1 MKFLVV
7 DESQMMRRIVNN
19 ALKNVSY
26 EDIVETRDV
35 KDAIGKLYVEK
46 VDFIITD
53 WNMPNMSGF
62 EFTKAVRGDEQFADL
77 PLLKMRL
84 ISYS

>member
-7 DESQMMRRIVNN
+7 DDSQTMRRIVNN
-19 ALKNVSY
+19 ALKNVGY
-26 EDIVETRDV
+26 EDIVEAGDV
-35 KDAIGKLYVEK
+35 KDAISRLYVEK

-53 WNMPNMSGF
+53 WNMPNMSGC

-77 PLLKMRL
+77 PFRKMRL

>member
-7 DESQMMRRIVNN
+7 DDSQTMRRIVNN
-19 ALKNVSY
+19 ALKNIGY
-26 EDIVETRDV
+26 EEIIEAEDG

-53 WNMPNMSGF
+53 WNMPNMSGLSSPKLYAA
-62 EFTKAVRGDEQFADL
+62 TSNL
-77 PLLKMRL
+77 L
-84 ISYS
+84 ISRFLWLPRAA